1 MNKKIINEM
10 DWRVQVFDSLSFP
23 TLIMTPDRK
32 IVTANQ
38 VFLENYL
45 LDGDQVVGK
54 FCYEVFYRKETCP
67 NKICPFNRVLTEKT
81 GQTIIRRTS
90 SLTGKR
96 LWEDRVFS
104 PILDDDGSVAYI
116 MESVRD
122 VTRVKNLEYTLK
134 ETEAFLT
141 KIIHGSPIAI
151 VVADRYANIL
161 LMNPAAE
168 HLFGYT
174 QREAITRVQV
184 ESLYP
189 AGTAKDIMKQLRSRK
204 LGGRG
209 KLLSTHTTIM
219 AADGEKI
226 PVELNAS
233 IIYENETEV
242 ATIGIY
248 KDLRPILAMEEKLKK
263 AATQIVQSE
272 KMASLGKLAAGV
284 AHEINNPLTGILMYA
299 HIAND
304 GLGKNNPFKKEHEYI
319 IEDAER
325 CSDIVKDLLTYSR
338 QAGNIEKEIHPV
350 NALVNEGLALIRDQK
365 LFLNIRLDK
374 QLSKDELYIKVDKNQ
389 MNQVIINLVMNA
401 VDAMGKKGALTLR
414 TYLDRKLN
422 KICLEI
428 SDTGTGIPKENRP
441 RIFDPFFTTK
451 EQGQG
456 TGLGLSTVYGIVK
469 ENHGNISVKDTG
481 PHGTTFLMKFPQGKD
496 PAWKQHHG
504 DNLIQDDAGEISDAG
519 SDRNNE

>member
-1 MNKKIINEM
+1 MNDKIINEM
-10 DWRVQVFDSLSFP
+10 DWRVRVFDSLSFP

-38 VFLENYL
+38 IFLQKYR
-45 LDGDQVVGK
+45 LDGCQVVGK
-54 FCYEVFYRKETCP
+54 YCYEVFYRKETCP
-67 NKICPFNRVLTEKT
+67 NEICPFNKVLTEKT
-81 GQTIIRRTS
+81 GQTVIQRTA
-90 SLTGKR
+90 SLTGKMF
-96 LWEDRVFS
+96 WEDRVFS
-104 PILDDDGSVAYI
+104 PILDDDGNVAYI

-122 VTRVKNLEYTLK
+122 VTRLKNLEYTLK

-168 HLFGYT
+168 HLFGYS
-174 QREAITRVQV
+174 QREAITRVSV

-204 LGGRG
+204 LGGKG
-209 KLLSTHTTIM
+209 KLLSTHATILN
-219 AADGEKI
+219 ASGKEI

-233 IIYENETEV
+233 IIYEDDTEV
-242 ATIGIY
+242 ATVGIY
-248 KDLRPILAMEEKLKK
+248 KDLRTILAMQDKLKK
-263 AATQIVQSE
+263 ASTQIVQSE

-299 HIAND
+299 SIAKD
-304 GLGKNNPFKKEHEYI
+304 GLGKNNQCQKELEYI

-338 QAGNIEKEIHPV
+338 QAVNAEKEIQPV

-365 LFLNIRLDK
+365 LFLNITLVK
-374 QLSKDELYIKVDKNQ
+374 QLSEEEMYIKVDKNQ
-389 MNQVIINLVMNA
+389 MNQVIINIVMNA
-401 VDAMGKKGALTLR
+401 VDAMDKKGTLTLR
-414 TYLDRKLN
+414 TYRDKKRN
-422 KICLEI
+422 EIHLEI
-428 SDTGTGIPKENRP
+428 SDTGSGIPKENLP

-469 ENHGNISVKDTG
+469 KNHGNISVKDSG
-481 PHGTTFLMKFPQGKD
+481 PHGTTFLLKFPQDKETSE
-496 PAWKQHHG
+496 
-504 DNLIQDDAGEISDAG
+504 N
-519 SDRNNE
+519 

>member
-1 MNKKIINEM
+1 
-10 DWRVQVFDSLSFP
+10 
-23 TLIMTPDRK
+23 MTPDRK

-38 VFLENYL
+38 VFLEKYL
-45 LDGDQVVGK
+45 LDGNQVVGK
-54 FCYEVFYRKETCP
+54 FCHEVFYRKDTCP
-67 NKICPFNRVLTEKT
+67 NKICPFNKVLMQKT

-90 SLTGKR
+90 SLTGKL

-104 PILDDDGSVAYI
+104 PILDDDGNVAYI

-122 VTRVKNLEYTLK
+122 VTRLKNLEYTLK

-168 HLFGYT
+168 HLFGYS
-174 QREAITRVQV
+174 QREAITRVSV

-204 LGGRG
+204 LGGKG
-209 KLLSTHTTIM
+209 KLLSTHATILN
-219 AADGEKI
+219 ASGKEI

-233 IIYENETEV
+233 IIYEDDTEV
-242 ATIGIY
+242 ATVGIY
-248 KDLRPILAMEEKLKK
+248 KDLRTILAMQDKLKK
-263 AATQIVQSE
+263 ASTQIVQSE

-299 HIAND
+299 SIAKD
-304 GLGKNNPFKKEHEYI
+304 GLGKNNQCQKELEYI

-338 QAGNIEKEIHPV
+338 QAVNAEKEIQPV

-365 LFLNIRLDK
+365 LFLNITLVK
-374 QLSKDELYIKVDKNQ
+374 QLSEEEMYIKVDKNQ
-389 MNQVIINLVMNA
+389 MNQVIINIVMNA
-401 VDAMGKKGALTLR
+401 VDAMDKKGTLTLR
-414 TYLDRKLN
+414 TYRDKKRN
-422 KICLEI
+422 EIHLEI
-428 SDTGTGIPKENRP
+428 SDTGSGIPKENLP

-469 ENHGNISVKDTG
+469 KNHGNISVKDSG
-481 PHGTTFLMKFPQGKD
+481 PHGTTFLLKFPQDKETSE
-496 PAWKQHHG
+496 
-504 DNLIQDDAGEISDAG
+504 N
-519 SDRNNE
+519 

>member
-10 DWRVQVFDSLSFP
+10 DWRARVFDSLSFP

-38 VFLENYL
+38 VFLKKYL
-45 LDGDQVVGK
+45 MSVDQVVGK

-67 NKICPFNRVLTEKT
+67 NKTCPFNKVLTEKT

-90 SLTGKR
+90 SLTGK
-96 LWEDRVFS
+96 LFWEDRVFS
-104 PILDDDGSVAYI
+104 PILDDDGNVAYI

-122 VTRVKNLEYTLK
+122 ITRLKNLEYTLK

-141 KIIHGSPIAI
+141 KIIHESPVAI

-168 HLFGYT
+168 NLFGYT
-174 QREAITRVQV
+174 RRDAIIQVSVEA
-184 ESLYP
+184 LYP
-189 AGTAKDIMKQLRSRK
+189 EGNAKDIMKQLRSRI
-204 LGGRG
+204 LGGKG
-209 KLLSTHTTIM
+209 KLLSTHTTILN
-219 AADGEKI
+219 ADGKEI

-233 IIYENETEV
+233 IIYEDDTEV

-248 KDLRPILAMEEKLKK
+248 KDLRTIIAMEEKLKK
-263 AATQIVQSE
+263 AANQIVQSE

-299 HIAND
+299 HIAKDNIEEN
-304 GLGKNNPFKKEHEYI
+304 GPLQKEIGYI

-325 CSDIVKDLLTYSR
+325 CSDIVKNLLTYSR
-338 QAGNIEKEIHPV
+338 QTVHSEKDVQPV
-350 NALVNEGLALIRDQK
+350 NALVEESLVLIRDQK
-365 LFLNIRLDK
+365 LFLNITLEK
-374 QLSKDELYIKVDKNQ
+374 QLTEDEMYIKVGKNQ
-389 MNQVIINLVMNA
+389 MSQVIINLVMNA
-401 VDAMGKKGALTLR
+401 VDAMDKKGTLTLK
-414 TYLDRKLN
+414 TYRDKKRN
-422 KICLEI
+422 EIHLEI
-428 SDTGTGIPKENRP
+428 SDTGTGIPKENLP

-469 ENHGNISVKDTG
+469 ENHGSISVKETG
-481 PHGTTFLMKFPQGKD
+481 PHGTTFLLKFPQDKD
-496 PAWKQHHG
+496 V
-504 DNLIQDDAGEISDAG
+504 S
-519 SDRNNE
+519 

>member
-1 MNKKIINEM
+1 MNKEIINEM
-10 DWRVQVFDSLSFP
+10 DWRARVFDSLSFP

-38 VFLENYL
+38 VFLKKYL
-45 LDGDQVVGK
+45 LGVDQVVGK

-67 NKICPFNRVLTEKT
+67 NETCPFNKVLTEKT

-90 SLTGKR
+90 TLTGK
-96 LWEDRVFS
+96 LFWEDRVFS
-104 PILDDDGSVAYI
+104 PILDDDGNVAYI

-122 VTRVKNLEYTLK
+122 ITRLKNLEYTLK

-168 HLFGYT
+168 HLFGYS
-174 QREAITRVQV
+174 QREAITRVSV

-189 AGTAKDIMKQLRSRK
+189 AGAAKGIMKQLRSRK
-204 LGGRG
+204 LGGKG

-219 AADGEKI
+219 GADGEKI

-233 IIYENETEV
+233 IIYEDDTEV

-248 KDLRPILAMEEKLKK
+248 KDLRTILAMEEKLKK
-263 AATQIVQSE
+263 ADAQIVQSE

-299 HIAND
+299 HIAKDSLVENEQSQKE
-304 GLGKNNPFKKEHEYI
+304 LGYI

-338 QAGNIEKEIHPV
+338 QVVNAEKEIQPV
-350 NALVNEGLALIRDQK
+350 NALVNEGLTLIRDQK

-374 QLSKDELYIKVDKNQ
+374 QFSKDELYIKVDKNQ
-389 MNQVIINLVMNA
+389 IDQVIINLVMNA
-401 VDAMGKKGALTLR
+401 VDAMEKKGALTLR
-414 TYLDRKLN
+414 TYLDRKQN
-422 KICLEI
+422 EICLEI
-428 SDTGTGIPKENRP
+428 SDTGSGIPKENLP

-451 EQGQG
+451 EHGQG

-469 ENHGNISVKDTG
+469 ENHGNISVKETG
-481 PHGTTFLMKFPQGKD
+481 PHGTTFLLKFPQDKD
-496 PAWKQHHG
+496 AIENTIMG
-504 DNLIQDDAGEISDAG
+504 TI
-519 SDRNNE
+519 